1 MKLCINMKVASS
13 NSALELPFREVP
25 YSSSSVRG
33 RKAVCPASLF
43 EERLETVLVVLEDLP
58 LVAETWARIM
68 SSVGMTWSPTGAS
81 MSGGLDVSCA
91 CLALVWGGGMYVLGG
106 RSSRKVDEDS
116 GIV

>member
-1 MKLCINMKVASS
+1 M
-13 NSALELPFREVP
+13 
-25 YSSSSVRG
+25 
-33 RKAVCPASLF
+33 
-43 EERLETVLVVLEDLP
+43 VLEDLP

-81 MSGGLDVSCA
+81 MSGGLDVCCA
-91 CLALVWGGGMYVLGG
+91 CLALVWGGGTYVLGG